1 MIKLSKE
8 EKASRW
14 DTLQVAIRYTADAY
28 RARRQEN
35 LKNYEAYGADTG
47 ILGAYNKGMA
57 DAYEV
62 SAEVLERWVES

>member
-1 MIKLSKE
+1 MALTKT
-8 EKASRW
+8 EKAARY
-14 DTLQVAIRYTADAY
+14 DALQTAIRYTTDAY

-57 DAYEV
+57 DAYGQMIET
-62 SAEVLERWVES
+62 LERWGET